1 MKKLVSVILLIAL
14 VCSLCATGVF
24 ASALSPEELYEKY
37 APVIDALEAGDYD
50 AAYEAVWDMR
60 PPVEYEAVEIT
71 LENVNDYFEF
81 GTRASDITRYSDG
94 TIKSVWPENM
104 GVRMKEGIPARVDW
118 DNSHVDLT
126 VTGKQTLYR
135 AKVNFE
141 TGEITLGDKMDS
153 KDRKELKKIGMF
165 DPDLNETLSG
175 IYSGY
180 YFGGSFYYKHP
191 EYKGWWM
198 GSAEPGVK
206 TKYYAPVLSDLEFAS
221 ASGTLYL
228 VPEA

>member
-1 MKKLVSVILLIAL
+1 MKKLVSVVLLIAL

-37 APVIDALEAGDYD
+37 APVIDALEAGDFN
-50 AAYEAVWDMR
+50 AANEAVRDMR

-94 TIKSVWPENM
+94 TIKSVWANNA
-104 GVRMKEGIPARVDW
+104 GILMKEDIRSRIDW
-118 DNSHVDLT
+118 DNSHVELKI
-126 VTGKQTLYR
+126 TGKQSLYR
-135 AKVNFE
+135 AKIDFE

-153 KDRKELKKIGMF
+153 SDQKALKKAGMF
-165 DPDLNETLSG
+165 EPDLNETVSG

-180 YFGGSFYYKHP
+180 YFSGSFYYKHP

-198 GSAEPGVK
+198 GGAEPGVK
-206 TKYYAPVLSDLEFAS
+206 TKYYTAVASDLEFVS

-228 VPEA
+228 APEA